1 MSVNE
6 LVENPADL
14 LREVRENFI
23 IQQDVDSLETIDK
36 QVTQLSD
43 LAKEKLNSNRIEIS
57 KYSSQLESQNLNV
70 STLNENLNR
79 VKQESEQFVPQEEL
93 DRNLKDLEQLETRA
107 KDLRKEMDLKISKL
121 VKIEKTIE
129 EATTIEETIDDLN
142 DPITKA
148 NILKLKMYR
157 SMGVIA
163 DTDNNQILIDMGN
176 GELDILPLDNNL
188 SGYFIT
194 KYIWGKMKQ
203 NGVQ

>member
-36 QVTQLSD
+36 QVTRLSD

-57 KYSSQLESQNLNV
+57 KYSSQLESQNLNL

-107 KDLRKEMDLKISKL
+107 KDLRKEMDLKILKL

-194 KYIWGKMKQ
+194 KYIWGKMKH